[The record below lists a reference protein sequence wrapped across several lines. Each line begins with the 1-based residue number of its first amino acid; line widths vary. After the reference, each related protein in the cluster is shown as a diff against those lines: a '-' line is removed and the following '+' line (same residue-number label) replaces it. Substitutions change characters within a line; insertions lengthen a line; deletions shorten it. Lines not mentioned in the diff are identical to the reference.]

1 MSKYLLLRLEGP
13 MQSWGLRAS
22 FDIRFSETMPTKS
35 GVIGLLAAAKG
46 IQRNDQKSLKEL
58 SSMKMMAIC
67 VKEGSVFT
75 DFHTVGAGH
84 KDRMKQLPKA
94 VGGSKT
100 AVTHRQYLSGY
111 GFIVVLKGNDKTV
124 QSCIEALHNPVYPVF
139 LGRRSCPPSK
149 PIYMGICNNLKEAQK
164 IIEHHLHQSENKGA
178 PKNLNN
184 CRTICETNSG
194 GVLEHDVPID
204 YDKRTFGSRTVSR
217 DITTWFK

>member
-1 MSKYLLLRLEGP
+1 MSKYLMIRLEGP

-46 IQRNDQKSLKEL
+46 VQRNDKKSLADL
-58 SSMKMMAIC
+58 SSMKMMAVC

-75 DFHTVGAGH
+75 DYHTVGAGH
-84 KDRMKQLPKA
+84 RDKQKQLPKVA
-94 VGGSKT
+94 GGFKT

-111 GFIVVLKGNDKTV
+111 GFIVVLKGNNKMV

-149 PIYMGICNNLKEAQK
+149 PLYMGAYNNSKEVQK
-164 IIEHHLHQSENKGA
+164 TLEHHLHQNGLKSLKD
-178 PKNLNN
+178 
-184 CRTICETNSG
+184 CRVICDVDSG
-194 GVLEHDVPID
+194 GVLEYDVPID
-204 YDKRTFGSRTVSR
+204 YDKRKFGSRMISQ